1 MTGFARLDGAHGDRR
16 WTWELKSVNGRGLEL
31 RCRLPQGFDLIEP
44 DLRKI
49 AKKTLQRGSL
59 SVNLAMHREAGDMRY
74 RVNQVGLDDVLLMVE
89 RINMRV
95 QCDPPRAESIL
106 ALRGVLEPVD
116 EAEDDEAKQ
125 ALVKAVLESFKDALK
140 MLAAARRKEGEA
152 LGAVIAAQFEQIE
165 KLAALARK
173 SASTAP
179 AALRDKISAQLDKLL
194 SGAGLPEERLA
205 QEAALL
211 ALKADVCEELD
222 RFDAHLQAGRRLLKD
237 AGPVG
242 RPLDFLSQEF
252 NREANTLCSKA
263 PDMALK
269 QIGLDLKNVID
280 QMREQVQNVE

>member
-31 RCRLPQGFDLIEP
+31 RCRVPQGFDLLEP
-44 DLRKI
+44 DLRKA
-49 AKKTLQRGSL
+49 AKKTLHRGSL
-59 SVNLAMHREAGDMRY
+59 SVNLAMHREAGDTRY
-74 RVNQVGLDDVLLMVE
+74 RVNQDALDDALVMVE

-95 QCDPPRAESIL
+95 QCAPPRAESIL

-116 EAEDDEAKQ
+116 EVEDDEAKRS
-125 ALVKAVLESFKDALK
+125 LVKAVLASFKDALK
-140 MLAAARRKEGEA
+140 MLDVARHKEGET
-152 LGAVIAAQFEQIE
+152 LNAVIVGQLDQIE
-165 KLAALARK
+165 KLAAQARK

-222 RFDAHLQAGRRLLKD
+222 RFDAHLQSGRALLKA
-237 AGPVG
+237 AGPSG
-242 RPLDFLSQEF
+242 RPLDFLTQEF